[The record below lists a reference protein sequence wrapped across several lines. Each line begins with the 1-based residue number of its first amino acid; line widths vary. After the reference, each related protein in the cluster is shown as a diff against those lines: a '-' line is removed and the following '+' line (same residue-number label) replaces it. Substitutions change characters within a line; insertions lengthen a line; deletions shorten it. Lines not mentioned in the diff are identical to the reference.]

1 MSANGAATNGSAE
14 IYELGDARARRRA
27 TEIDP
32 ANFLAVGP
40 YLEAVREAA
49 SISVAAMS
57 ERTHIRVSYIEAIER
72 MDVAAL
78 PSKAFATGFVR
89 VYADA
94 LGLNGEAIAARFK
107 SEAGWAGVD
116 AGRGDRR
123 GDGAGRGA
131 AAGASADREPR
142 GGYLSFVSLVAIL
155 FFILWCAFQV
165 TRPREEGT
173 PFRLDGFPPA
183 PEPAA
188 GQATLEP
195 TASRALGA
203 GADATPAAPGSV
215 IEAIIVER
223 SQPVYPPACEATAAS
238 IETVTV
244 AFTVSAAGT
253 VVSERVAASS
263 NPCFE
268 RAALNAL
275 RRWRFEPRQ
284 VDGAP
289 RPAHDQ
295 TATLR
300 FDRPS

>member
-1 MSANGAATNGSAE
+1 MAATNGAATNGSAE
-14 IYELGDARARRRA
+14 IFELDDARARRRA
-27 TEIDP
+27 AEIDP

-40 YLEAVREAA
+40 YLEAVREGA
-49 SISVAAMS
+49 SISVAAMA

-72 MDVAAL
+72 MDVSAM
-78 PSKAFATGFVR
+78 PSKAFAIGFVR
-89 VYADA
+89 VYAEA

-107 SEAGWAGVD
+107 SEAGWAGSD
-116 AGRGDRR
+116 GARHDRHGEAHGRGV
-123 GDGAGRGA
+123 AEPTT
-131 AAGASADREPR
+131 SADAR
-142 GGYLSFVSLVAIL
+142 GGYLSFLSLAAIL

-165 TRPREEGT
+165 TRPREDAI

-188 GQATLEP
+188 GQATLDP
-195 TASRALGA
+195 IASRALG
-203 GADATPAAPGSV
+203 GAADPTPAAPGSV
-215 IEAIIVER
+215 IEALVIER
-223 SQPVYPPACEATAAS
+223 SQPVYPPSCEATAAPV
-238 IETVTV
+238 ETVTI
-244 AFTVSAAGT
+244 AFTVSAVGS
-253 VVSERVAASS
+253 VVSERIAAST

-275 RRWRFEPRQ
+275 RRWRFEPRR

-295 TATLR
+295 SVTLR